1 METEMDIY
9 EAIEGYLSKGRGGV
23 IATIAK
29 KLGAAPR
36 EAGAKMFIGDDG
48 RLFGT
53 IGGGCVEAEVWQE
66 AKRIAGTQNVKL
78 FRYQM
83 DGKIVED
90 EGMICG
96 GRVDVLLEPVEG
108 RYRSLYDEVRG
119 LEKSG
124 KNALIVTRYTEGSFS
139 KSLVLE
145 DGSVVGDELEEALK
159 ASFHSQIDMRGP
171 ATGDGMLIEPI
182 ASSSFLYL
190 FGAGHVSQYVSRI
203 ASMVD
208 FNVVVVDDRA
218 DFANAERFPEAI
230 ETIVGDF
237 GDVCHRLDFCGNEY
251 VAILTRGHKHD
262 ATVLEE
268 IMKKPTR
275 YVGMIGS
282 RRKTK
287 LVFDHLRVNGF
298 EEAALQTIHAPIGL
312 EIRAETPQEIAV
324 SIVAELIE
332 ARRKA

>member
-1 METEMDIY
+1 MDVY
-9 EAIEGYLSKGRGGV
+9 EAIDDYLSRGRGGT
-23 IATIAK
+23 IATITK

-36 EAGAKMFIGDDG
+36 EEGAKMFIGDDG

-66 AKRIAGTQNVKL
+66 AKRVAGTQVVKV

-83 DGKIVED
+83 DGKLVED

-96 GRVDVLLEPVEG
+96 GNIDVLLEPIDE
-108 RYRSLYDEVRG
+108 RYRGLYGEVRG
-119 LEKSG
+119 LEKNG
-124 KNALIVTRYTEGSFS
+124 KSALIVTRYKEGSFS
-139 KSLVLE
+139 KSLFRE
-145 DGSVVGDELEEALK
+145 DGSVVGDELDEALK
-159 ASFHSQIDMRGP
+159 SSLPSHVDAKGP
-171 ATGDGMLIEPI
+171 IVGNGTVIEPI
-182 ASSSFLYL
+182 VSSSFLYL
-190 FGAGHVSQYVSRI
+190 FGAGHVSQYVSKI
-203 ASMVD
+203 AAMVD
-208 FNVVVVDDRA
+208 FNVIVVDDRS

-230 ETIVGDF
+230 EVIAEDF
-237 GDVCHRLDFCGNEY
+237 GDVCRRLAFHGNEY

-262 ATVLEE
+262 ASVLEE

-275 YVGMIGS
+275 YIGMIGS

-287 LVFDHLRVNGF
+287 LVFDHLKAKGF
-298 EEAALQTIHAPIGL
+298 DETALKTVHAPIGL
-312 EIRAETPQEIAV
+312 EIKAETPQEIAV